1 MARQQIQIRRDTAAN
16 WTAANPVLANGEW
29 ALETDTR
36 LLKLGDGVTAWTALD
51 YFTTGVRNLVDLDDV
66 LAANRV
72 EGSVLS
78 YDASSA
84 KFVADSLTTKLTLTD
99 GGNF

>member
-16 WTAANPVLANGEW
+16 WTAVNPVLADGEW

-36 LLKLGDGVTAWTALD
+36 LVKLGDGSSAWNSLN
-51 YFTTGVRNLVDLDDV
+51 YFSGGVANLVDLQDV
-66 LAANRV
+66 TAANRV

>member
-1 MARQQIQIRRDTAAN
+1 MAGLQIQIRRDTAAT
-16 WTAANPVLANGEW
+16 WTAENPVLAEGEW

-36 LLKLGDGVTAWTALD
+36 LLKLGDGITAWISLD
-51 YFTTGVRNLVDLDDV
+51 YFSGGVSNLVDLDDV
-66 LAANRV
+66 LASNRV

>member
-1 MARQQIQIRRDTAAN
+1 MSRQQIQIRRDTAAN
-16 WTAANPVLANGEW
+16 WTAANPVLADGEW

-36 LLKLGDGVTAWTALD
+36 LLKLGDGTTAWDSLD
-51 YFTTGVRNLVDLDDV
+51 YFSGGVVNLVDLQDV
-66 LAANRV
+66 AAANRV

-78 YDASSA
+78 YDASRA

>member
-1 MARQQIQIRRDTAAN
+1 MTRQKIQIRRDTAAN
-16 WTAANPVLANGEW
+16 WQAANPVLANGEW

-36 LLKLGDGVTAWTALD
+36 LLKLGDGDTPWNTLD
-51 YFTTGVRNLVDLDDV
+51 YFSGGVVNLADLQDVAAVD
-66 LAANRV
+66 RV
-72 EGSVLS
+72 DGSVLT
-78 YDASSA
+78 YDATRA